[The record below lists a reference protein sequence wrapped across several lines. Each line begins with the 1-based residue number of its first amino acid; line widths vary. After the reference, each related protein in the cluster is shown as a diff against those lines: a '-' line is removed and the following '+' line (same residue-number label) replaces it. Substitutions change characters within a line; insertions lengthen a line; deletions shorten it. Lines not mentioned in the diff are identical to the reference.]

1 MKEYVLEI
9 KKLIPESFCKKIIA
23 YFDKDLGEARI
34 VGGKDKL
41 IRNCNTKSVMHT
53 ATLGE
58 KICSN
63 YIQQKVLDCK
73 DFYASKF
80 KYLNVSKISSCDI
93 LKYEHNEY
101 KAGYTFHTDMGISV
115 SERQISVSICLNNDF
130 EGGEFVFDF
139 KDEKYQFPQNVGDAV
154 VFPSNFMFPHQVN
167 QVTQG
172 TRYAIVAWLI

>member
-1 MKEYVLEI
+1 
-9 KKLIPESFCKKIIA
+9 
-23 YFDKDLGEARI
+23 
-34 VGGKDKL
+34 
-41 IRNCNTKSVMHT
+41 
-53 ATLGE
+53 
-58 KICSN
+58 
-63 YIQQKVLDCK
+63 
-73 DFYASKF
+73 
-80 KYLNVSKISSCDI
+80 
-93 LKYEHNEY
+93 
-101 KAGYTFHTDMGISV
+101 MGISV